1 MTISA
6 ASLRKL
12 AALNLDPSQM
22 AGVLDMLAEQQE
34 QEEARKEA
42 QRERTRRSRAKRDGN
57 VTDTSQS
64 QAGNVEVS
72 PKKETSPAP
81 LKEKTTPSS
90 EPNGSSKIPTRLPPD
105 FAFPAEWRQWA
116 ITRGLPADRCEL
128 EFTKLVNWAANA
140 PGSKGAKRDWFK
152 AWQNWALTAID
163 QLPNARGSPARKQQ
177 PKGSDFFDIEAERLR
192 NERAGN
198 GRSDQGNWDD
208 AQGFPQLTIE
218 HHR

>member
-1 MTISA
+1 MVRAGVDPELIGRA
-6 ASLRKL
+6 A
-12 AALNLDPSQM
+12 AALAEREP
-22 AGVLDMLAEQQE
+22 VLVADEQAE
-34 QEEARKEA
+34 RKRA
-42 QRERTRRSRAKRDGN
+42 ADRERMRIKREADKDRAMSRDIADERDM
-57 VTDTSQS
+57 VP
-64 QAGNVEVS
+64 